1 MARERLQKILARA
14 GVASRRAAEELIAA
28 GRVTVNGV
36 TAGIGDGADPQSDRV
51 ELDGRPVTDEAPR
64 VYYAIHKPRG
74 ILSSA
79 RDERGRRSVV
89 SLLAGESAARLWPA
103 GRLDVDSEGLMVLTN
118 DGEWANRVLHP
129 RFGTVREYAALV
141 DPPPTRAQLQRLRG
155 GIELEDGPAR
165 VLSARFAAP
174 PPAVELWG
182 SERGA
187 WLALRIGE
195 GRKREVRRLFEAVG
209 CRVER
214 LVRTRIGPLPLGR
227 LRAGEFR
234 RLSPGEVSGLVQ
246 TRSRRS

>member
-28 GRVTVNGV
+28 GRVSVNGV
-36 TAGIGDGADPQSDRV
+36 TARIGDGADPQADRIEV
-51 ELDGRPVTDEAPR
+51 DGRVLTDEAPR
-64 VYYAIHKPRG
+64 AYYAIHKPRG

-79 RDERGRRSVV
+79 HDERGRRSVV
-89 SLLAGESAARLWPA
+89 SLLAGATAARLWPA

-118 DGEWANRVLHP
+118 DGEWANRLLHP
-129 RFGTVREYAALV
+129 RFGTVREYVALI
-141 DPPPTRAQLQRLRG
+141 DPPPTRAQLDQLRE

-165 VLSARFAAP
+165 VLSARFTAP
-174 PPAVELWG
+174 PPAVERRG
-182 SERGA
+182 GERGA
-187 WLALRIGE
+187 WLAVRIGE

-214 LVRTRIGPLPLGR
+214 LVRVRIGPLALGR

-234 RLSPGEVSGLVQ
+234 RLSPNEVDGLVAE
-246 TRSRRS
+246 SRHS